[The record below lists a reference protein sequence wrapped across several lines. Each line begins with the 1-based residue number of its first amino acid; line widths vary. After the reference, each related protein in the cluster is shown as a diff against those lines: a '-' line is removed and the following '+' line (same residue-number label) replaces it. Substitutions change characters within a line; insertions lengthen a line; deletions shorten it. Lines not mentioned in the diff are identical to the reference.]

1 MSTIGTNVT
10 YLDIA
15 SRLDPN
21 DKVAKIIEMLATQN
35 EILKDAVTV
44 EGNLPIGHK
53 TTIRTGLPSVTW
65 RLLNYGVQPSKSTTA
80 QVIDTC
86 GMLEA
91 YAEVDKALAD
101 LNGNTAGFRLSE
113 DRSFLAAMNNEM
125 ATTMF
130 YGNTSTDQEKF
141 TGFKPRYGT
150 VSSSTSTAI
159 GYNLVPAIANGSIA
173 GDDTTSIWF
182 VTWGENTTHL
192 IYPKG
197 SKVGFTHEDLGQQ
210 TLTDSATPAGRYEG
224 YRSHYKWDIGLCVR
238 DWRYN
243 VRVGNIDISTMDAA
257 PRTAIDLF
265 GAMTDAYYKI
275 PDFNT
280 GKTVIYCNAKVLAYL
295 QKQAA
300 EAGKYM
306 LTWDKP
312 MGAPVLNF
320 MGLPIRRCDAIL
332 NTDGEIT

>member
-1 MSTIGTNVT
+1 LATIGTGVT

-15 SRLDPN
+15 SRLGPDN
-21 DKVAKIIEMLATQN
+21 KIAKIIEMQMQTN
-35 EILKDAVTV
+35 EILKDAVVV
-44 EGNLPIGHK
+44 EGNLPTGHK
-53 TTIRTGLPSVTW
+53 TVIRTGLPSATW

-80 QVIDTC
+80 QVTDTC

-101 LNGNTAGFRLSE
+101 LNGNTAAFRLSE
-113 DRSFLAAMNNEM
+113 DRAFLEKMNQEM
-125 ATTMF
+125 AAVLF
-130 YGNTSTDQEKF
+130 YGNQATDQEKF
-141 TGFKPRYGT
+141 TGFKARYGT
-150 VSSSTSTAI
+150 VSSSTATSI
-159 GYNLVPAIANGSIA
+159 GYNLVPAIAHGSVS

-192 IYPKG
+192 ITPKG
-197 SKVGFTHEDLGQQ
+197 LPSGFVHQDLGEQ
-210 TLTDSATPAGRYEG
+210 TLTDSATPAGRYQG
-224 YRSHYKWDIGLCVR
+224 YRTHYSWNLGLCVR

-243 VRVGNIDISTMDAA
+243 VRVGNIDISTLDAA
-257 PRTAIDLF
+257 PKTAIDLF

-275 PDFNT
+275 PNINM
-280 GKTVIYCNAKVLAYL
+280 GKTVIYCNAKVLCYL

-312 MGAPVLNF
+312 VGGPVLNF
-320 MGLPIRRCDAIL
+320 MDLPIRRCDAIL